1 METQG
6 KESLTQKLKRE
17 YVGQGLLDPEL
28 VEEEKRAQVGY
39 LIKTMKAL
47 GRPLSEEEMR
57 ELGNIL

>member
-28 VEEEKRAQVGY
+28 VEEEKRTQVGY